1 MSYFQQ
7 DRAVV
12 IDGVTLSLDLTT
24 GDPLVRA
31 VLMSLFTWGRA
42 RPGDVLP
49 ADRKMGWWGD
59 TYPSAAGDRIGSR
72 LWLLSRE
79 KLLPETVRRAREYAQ
94 EALAWLVADGVAQ
107 RVEVTADRRGT
118 DGLTLA
124 CRIWRRD
131 GTPVDL
137 RFDDAW
143 EAITNG

>member
-1 MSYFQQ
+1 MSYFVQ

-12 IDGVTLSLDLTT
+12 IDGVSLSFDLAT

-31 VLMSLFTWGRA
+31 VLMSLFTWARA

-59 TYPSAAGDRIGSR
+59 TYPTVTGDRIGSR

-79 KLLPETVRRAREYAQ
+79 KLLPETMRRAREYAQ
-94 EALAWLVADGVAQ
+94 EALAWLVTDGVAQ

-118 DGLTLA
+118 DGLTLT

-131 GTPVDL
+131 GRPVDL
-137 RFDDAW
+137 RFENAW

>member
-1 MSYFQQ
+1 MSYFVQ

-12 IDGVTLSLDLTT
+12 IDGVPLSLDLTT
-24 GDPLVRA
+24 GDALTRA
-31 VLMSLFTWGRA
+31 VLMSLFSWARA
-42 RPGDVLP
+42 RPGAVLP

-59 TYPSAAGDRIGSR
+59 TYPTAANDRIGSR

-79 KLLPETVRRAREYAQ
+79 KLLPETMRRAREYAQ

-118 DGLTLA
+118 DGLTLT

-137 RFDDAW
+137 HFDNAW

>member
-7 DRAVV
+7 DRTVV
-12 IDGVTLSLDLTT
+12 IDGVPLSLDLTT

-31 VLMSLFTWGRA
+31 VLMSLFTWARA
-42 RPGDVLP
+42 QPGDVLP
-49 ADRKMGWWGD
+49 ADRRMGWWGD
-59 TYPSAAGDRIGSR
+59 TYPTVAGDRIGSR

-79 KLLPETVRRAREYAQ
+79 KLLPETLRRAREYAE
-94 EALAWLVADGVAQ
+94 EALAWLVTDGVAR

-118 DGLTLA
+118 DGLTLT

-131 GTPVDL
+131 GPPVDL

>member
-1 MSYFQQ
+1 MSYFVQ
-7 DRAVV
+7 DRTVV
-12 IDGVTLSLDLTT
+12 IDGVALSLDLTT

-31 VLMSLFTWGRA
+31 VLMSLFTWARA
-42 RPGDVLP
+42 QPGDVLP
-49 ADRKMGWWGD
+49 ADRRMGWWGD
-59 TYPSAAGDRIGSR
+59 TFPTVAGDRIGSR

-79 KLLPETVRRAREYAQ
+79 KLLPETLRRAREYAE
-94 EALAWLVADGVAQ
+94 EALAWLVTDGVAQ
-107 RVEVTADRRGT
+107 RVEVTADRRGA
-118 DGLTLA
+118 DGLTLT